1 MRDKLSI
8 KRLEMINKEFNDT
21 LNEMQRKYTDAH
33 EFEEKV
39 SVLYK
44 LYMQNLLSFNLS
56 DIPFEMSD
64 YLIDS
69 EIINMY
75 DFSNTHANI
84 DFKVFHIDYN
94 AKYNFKGCNIRNIEE
109 LDTKFLIRNKESFD
123 DNVVNQYSYLFALST
138 IEVGYIKINYI
149 NNEEG
154 KNKVQE
160 LSKYLEDKI
169 DLFYDISEIN
179 ILNSS
184 FNYNDGIVDVNIKSN
199 VIDSFVNYLR
209 TISDY
214 YRELFFL
221 INNFKEKEGYDLN
234 CFKANILCDFNRYFK
249 DRNHKVY
256 DMYIMK
262 YLYYQKDYKM
272 LSDYLKNKN
281 IEQVIDKH
289 FEPLFN
295 EIVNYYF
302 DNISDNMLLQNKDL
316 LSDLIYNFDLNL
328 FLNNSI
334 DDEQSKFDDEISDET
349 IISILRDILKII
361 DQTGNLLELF
371 DKKLNGKR
379 IIFYKDKSDYPEY
392 FKNDNE
398 KINQSYYDP
407 KEDVI
412 LCYDEN
418 SYNTVVTL
426 VHEFIHMY
434 SHSKGEDGNNAYF
447 QEVPS
452 IFFENIA
459 KNYLSNTFLIDKDK
473 FKITSRRK
481 IINNF
486 NSMWFNTLRNKLEL
500 LNTKRNRDL
509 KFDDFYV
516 HIDDGADD
524 VTKELFNIFNFDN
537 NSNKDDKYANHKE
550 AFDNIDYIISAIFT
564 NNFDLT
570 TYDEK
575 VNFSYILG
583 TKISEICA
591 KDDKYINLF
600 LFIAQNI
607 YNNAY
612 DSNDLLQMIIKTV
625 NSFENE
631 ESLEQKTK

>member
-8 KRLEMINKEFNDT
+8 EKYEMIYKEFNDN
-21 LNEMQRKYTDAH
+21 LNLIQREYTDVDKYV
-33 EFEEKV
+33 EKV
-39 SVLYK
+39 SELYK
-44 LYMQNLLSFNLS
+44 IYMGKLLSYDLG
-56 DIPFEMSD
+56 DIPFEKSD
-64 YLIDS
+64 YPVES
-69 EIINMY
+69 QIINMY

-109 LDTKFLIRNKESFD
+109 LDTKFLIKNKESFD
-123 DNVVNQYSYLFALST
+123 DNIINQYSNLFTLNT
-138 IEVGYIKINYI
+138 IQVGHININYV
-149 NNEEG
+149 NSDEG
-154 KNKVQE
+154 KNKAQE

-169 DLFYDISEIN
+169 DLFSDISEIN
-179 ILNSS
+179 IINSN
-184 FNYNDGIVDVNIKSN
+184 FNYSNGIVDINIKSD
-199 VIDSFVNYLR
+199 VIDSFVNYLDK
-209 TISDY
+209 ISDY

-256 DMYIMK
+256 DMYIIE

-302 DNISDNMLLQNKDL
+302 DNISDNMLLKNKDL

-349 IISILRDILKII
+349 IISISRDILKII
-361 DQTGNLLELF
+361 DHTGNLLELF
-371 DKKLNGKR
+371 DKKLNEKR

-418 SYNTVVTL
+418 SYDTVVTL

-447 QEVPS
+447 REVPS

-473 FKITSRRK
+473 FKITSRRE

-486 NSMWFNTLRNKLEL
+486 NSMGFNALRSKLEL

-524 VTKELFNIFNFDN
+524 VAKELFNIFNFNN
-537 NSNKDDKYANHKE
+537 NSNKDDKYANHKK
-550 AFDNIDYIISAIFT
+550 AFDNIDYIIRAIFT

-570 TYDEK
+570 NYEEK
-575 VNFSYILG
+575 VIFSYTLG

-600 LFIAQNI
+600 LFITQNI
-607 YNNAY
+607 YNSEY